1 MGHQH
6 EELLN
11 RIVIDPDIMVGKP
24 VIRGTRLTVQFILEL
39 MSDGLSIEEIIDEYQ
54 GLKREDIIACLCY
67 ASESIQ
73 HTSVVPLKIEA

>member
-11 RIVIDPDIMVGKP
+11 RIVIDPNIMVGKP
-24 VIRGTRLTVQFILEL
+24 VIKGTRLSVQFILEL
-39 MSDGLSIEEIIDEYQ
+39 MSDGLTIEEIIEEYQ
-54 GLKREDIIACLCY
+54 GLKREDVMACLFY
-67 ASESIQ
+67 ASESIG